1 MASVIR
7 GSDAFDT
14 AATLRGIQLGT
25 VVATTSGSAID
36 ITGIPSGVKRLIL
49 TLFGVSNASAN
60 SFIIQLGDS
69 GGIETSGYISSVAT
83 SGGGTT
89 ATTGLLLIRGFTPSS
104 LCTGQVILSLQNP
117 STNAW
122 VETGTLIE
130 GGTRFQHNSTG
141 HKALSGELTSIRLT
155 MLSSDTFDAGSI
167 NLSWEY

>member
-60 SFIIQLGDS
+60 S
-69 GGIETSGYISSVAT
+69 
-83 SGGGTT
+83 
-89 ATTGLLLIRGFTPSS
+89 
-104 LCTGQVILSLQNP
+104 
-117 STNAW
+117 W
-122 VETGTLIE
+122 
-130 GGTRFQHNSTG
+130 
-141 HKALSGELTSIRLT
+141 
-155 MLSSDTFDAGSI
+155 
-167 NLSWEY
+167 